1 MPTTK
6 PVRGGLRIFCVESSK
21 TMDDAEP
28 QELGN
33 WQKSQAARQV
43 AEAIDAVAAIARS
56 EFSVLL
62 E

>member
-1 MPTTK
+1 
-6 PVRGGLRIFCVESSK
+6 
-21 TMDDAEP
+21 MDDAEP
-28 QELGN
+28 QELRN